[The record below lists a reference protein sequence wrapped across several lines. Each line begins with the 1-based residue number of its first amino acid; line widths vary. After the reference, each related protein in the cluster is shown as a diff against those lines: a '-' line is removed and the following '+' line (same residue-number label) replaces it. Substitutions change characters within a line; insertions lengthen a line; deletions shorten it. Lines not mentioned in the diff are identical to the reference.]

1 MVDSNVLI
9 DIIADDPAWA
19 DWSLEQVV
27 AVSQTQDIAYND
39 VVVAEI
45 APGMASLQEFQQEMD
60 RISVGYELFTQQA
73 AYLGGLAF
81 RQYRAARRGHDAP
94 KLPLPDF
101 LIGGHAQALGAAIL
115 TRDARFYRSYFPTV
129 PLISPERV

>member
-1 MVDSNVLI
+1 MILVDSNVLI

-27 AVSQTQDIAYND
+27 AASQTQDIAYND

-45 APGMASLQEFQQEMD
+45 APGMASLQAFQQEME
-60 RISVGYELFTQQA
+60 RITVGYEVFTQQA
-73 AYLGGLAF
+73 AYFAGLAF
-81 RQYRAARRGHDAP
+81 RQYRAVRKGSDTP

-101 LIGGHAQALGAAIL
+101 LIGGHAQSLGAAIL

-129 PLISPERV
+129 PLITPE